1 MNKMIPLVLIGA
13 SLVAAT
19 PVLAREPAKQPVITE
34 KMAARH
40 GAFVTVP
47 VYLPSRTPIAA
58 PAHRWSLEADRNQQH
73 NPYQLQIGGDV
84 L

>member
-13 SLVAAT
+13 SFVAAT
-19 PVLAREPAKQPVITE
+19 PALAREPGEQPVVTS

-40 GAFVTVP
+40 GAFQTAP
-47 VYLPSRTPIAA
+47 IYLPSRIPVAA
-58 PAHRWSLEADRNQQH
+58 PAYRWSLEADRSRY